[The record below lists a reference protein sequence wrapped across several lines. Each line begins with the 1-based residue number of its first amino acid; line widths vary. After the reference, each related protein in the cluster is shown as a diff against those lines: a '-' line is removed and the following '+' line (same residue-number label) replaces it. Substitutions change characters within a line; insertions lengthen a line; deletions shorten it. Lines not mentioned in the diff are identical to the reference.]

1 MACREYGECIKG
13 FPLANTTRENL
24 DSFIYQKLDTRLS
37 TSWYVQKE
45 MVNTNNAVVEDK
57 TPEGLIIAL
66 IFNNAHA

>member
-1 MACREYGECIKG
+1 
-13 FPLANTTRENL
+13 
-24 DSFIYQKLDTRLS
+24 
-37 TSWYVQKE
+37 VQKE